1 MRQQQPSGPELTI
14 DEPFDLD
21 EADLIEEDLNWSAPP
36 KPPTLIPGRFNT
48 PGGNELVD
56 PLWCEEPTLVMS
68 ADQSKELLQLVA
80 EQVEEERLARHLL
93 QGIHTRPTVRSMEAV
108 SMPSSRPVPPVE
120 VVEASGQWNT

>member
-1 MRQQQPSGPELTI
+1 MRQQQASGPELTI
-14 DEPFDLD
+14 DEPFELED
-21 EADLIEEDLNWSAPP
+21 EDLMLVEELSWSAPP
-36 KPPTLIPGRFNT
+36 RPPTLIPGRFNT

-68 ADQSKELLQLVA
+68 ADQSKELLELVA
-80 EQVEEERLARHLL
+80 QQVEEERLAQHLV

-120 VVEASGQWNT
+120 VVEVGQWNT